1 MYWYFEPY
9 NECMSRCTQTF
20 FATHNSTSWDSGHG
34 FFSDPYYS
42 EYLPFWHEPYGIRGF
57 HDDFSFQNFF
67 PVGDLSPT
75 EKEYLLS
82 LEKWAKEQNK
92 LPAYGFCRS
101 LCRVGQMRTLLG
113 GKHFVQYRNPH
124 EMLRSSIDKG
134 LLGVT
139 LLILKGIAP
148 GSLPHRLG
156 MVIPARIDAYA
167 HAIPSHGWD
176 MNFVAPF
183 PELLQLHF
191 ESWVISTIAGAF
203 YADYTFNVN
212 EMYYSQQYRLDVEKN
227 LHELTGFDVH
237 FDDIKLK
244 DKEKSP
250 VFDPRML
257 EYAIDKYIGNRE
269 KIKKF
274 QIALEEISGLPVIQP
289 VQTIERLAKQ
299 FLLEYPRSSDNA
311 VRYKAIDIAH
321 ELLEDLSQHYI
332 DGEKVQA
339 ALRED
344 LRQCSSGNVAQNAL
358 RAELDAVYAS
368 KSWRVTRPLRA
379 GRALVRK
386 LFR

>member
-1 MYWYFEPY
+1 MG
-9 NECMSRCTQTF
+9 RR
-20 FATHNSTSWDSGHG
+20 SGCGAH
-34 FFSDPYYS
+34 SCE
-42 EYLPFWHEPYGIRGF
+42 EY
-57 HDDFSFQNFF
+57 
-67 PVGDLSPT
+67 
-75 EKEYLLS
+75 
-82 LEKWAKEQNK
+82 
-92 LPAYGFCRS
+92 
-101 LCRVGQMRTLLG
+101 
-113 GKHFVQYRNPH
+113 
-124 EMLRSSIDKG
+124 
-134 LLGVT
+134 
-139 LLILKGIAP
+139 
-148 GSLPHRLG
+148 
-156 MVIPARIDAYA
+156 
-167 HAIPSHGWD
+167 
-176 MNFVAPF
+176 
-183 PELLQLHF
+183 
-191 ESWVISTIAGAF
+191 
-203 YADYTFNVN
+203 
-212 EMYYSQQYRLDVEKN
+212 
-227 LHELTGFDVH
+227 HELTGFDVH

-289 VQTIERLAKQ
+289 VQTIERLAEQ

-344 LRQCSSGNVAQNAL
+344 LRQCASGNVAQNAL